1 MFSEKLDFL
10 MNIIGI
16 SGGELAH
23 AISLDP
29 SYISRLRHGK
39 RELPK
44 EQHFMNSLAHY
55 FSEHIKSDYQK
66 KLLYDAMGY
75 SVAWPSDREKSEKCI
90 LKWLLTEN
98 AAQRELIQ
106 NVIQRAAVSFP
117 VDMAISIDHHVDL
130 ESSRNDKRELYYGIE
145 GKREAFL
152 RFLVLAADSEKPL
165 EMHMYSDEDLGW
177 LSEDPGFSGKT
188 LSLLTSCAKDGKK
201 IKIVHPLRQDEDAM
215 LYVVRRWIPVYLT
228 GYVEPYYYPII
239 RDELYYR
246 TVFVIPGVAAM
257 ISSSAEGNL
266 CEGIT
271 FFLTEPRAVA
281 VAEAE
286 LAHLIS
292 LSKPLAKVFSAR
304 EHAGFWPTIKDFIS
318 SEAEVIMLHDTV
330 CPFTMLRSL
339 SKIKEKP
346 GDFQFDLHDFETM
359 LKRHPFTEVVA
370 QPNPERICSEKVPL
384 QFSEIVGENREYLT
398 KDEYV
403 ENLNYVIQLL
413 SKRENYN
420 LIIRH
425 HTFTNMFLCIKKG
438 VGILL
443 SKADDTAMT
452 FYINQPNV
460 LDAAWEFLS
469 LLKEDATAEN
479 RENVLKELQAL
490 GDSLK

>member
-44 EQHFMNSLAHY
+44 EQHFMNSLARY

-75 SVAWPSDREKSEKCI
+75 SASWSADREKTEKCL

-98 AAQRELIQ
+98 TAQRELIQ

-117 VDMAISIDHHVDL
+117 VDMALSIDYNVDL
-130 ESSRNDKRELYYGIE
+130 EAVRSDNRELYYGVE

-152 RFLVLAADSEKPL
+152 RFLMLAGDSEKSL

-177 LSEDPGFSGKT
+177 LSDNADFSGKT

-228 GYVEPYYYPII
+228 GYVEPYYYPVI

-257 ISSSAEGNL
+257 VSSSLDGNL
-266 CEGIT
+266 CEGMT

-281 VAEAE
+281 VAESE

-292 LSKPLAKVFSAR
+292 LSKPLAKVFSSR
-304 EHAGFWPTIKDFIS
+304 EHTDFWPVIKDFVF
-318 SEAEVIMLHDTV
+318 SEAECIMLHDTL
-330 CPFTMLRSL
+330 CPFTMLRNL
-339 SKIKEKP
+339 SKIKEENGGFTLSCIILKP
-346 GDFQFDLHDFETM
+346 
-359 LKRHPFTEVVA
+359 
-370 QPNPERICSEKVPL
+370 C
-384 QFSEIVGENREYLT
+384 
-398 KDEYV
+398 
-403 ENLNYVIQLL
+403 
-413 SKRENYN
+413 
-420 LIIRH
+420 
-425 HTFTNMFLCIKKG
+425 
-438 VGILL
+438 
-443 SKADDTAMT
+443 
-452 FYINQPNV
+452 
-460 LDAAWEFLS
+460 
-469 LLKEDATAEN
+469 
-479 RENVLKELQAL
+479 
-490 GDSLK
+490 

>member
-44 EQHFMNSLAHY
+44 EQHFMNSLARY
-55 FSEHIKSDYQK
+55 FSEHIRSDYQK

-75 SVAWPSDREKSEKCI
+75 SASWSADQEKTEKCI

-117 VDMAISIDHHVDL
+117 VDMAISIDYNVDM
-130 ESSRNDKRELYYGIE
+130 ETVRSDNRELYYGVE
-145 GKREAFL
+145 GKRDAFL

-177 LSEDPGFSGKT
+177 LSDHPEYSGKT

-215 LYVVRRWIPVYLT
+215 LYVARRWIPVYLT

-246 TVFVIPGVAAM
+246 TVFVLPGVAAM
-257 ISSSAEGNL
+257 VSSSLEGNL
-266 CEGIT
+266 SEGIT

-281 VAEAE
+281 VAETE
-286 LAHLIS
+286 LARLIS

-304 EHAGFWPTIKDFIS
+304 EHADFWPMVKAFVS
-318 SEAEVIMLHDTV
+318 SQEEVIMLHDDL
-330 CPFTMLRSL
+330 CPFTMLRNL
-339 SKIKEKP
+339 SKIKEET
-346 GDFQFDLHDFETM
+346 GGFHFDLHDFETM
-359 LKRHPFTEVVA
+359 LKRYPFTEVIA
-370 QPNPERICSEKVPL
+370 TPDPGKISKGEVPL
-384 QFSEIVGENREYLT
+384 QFSEIAADQRRFLT
-398 KDEYV
+398 KEEYV
-403 ENLNYVIQLL
+403 ENLNYAVQSLRR
-413 SKRENYN
+413 RENYN
-420 LIIRH
+420 VIIRP
-425 HTFTNMFLCIKKG
+425 HTFTNMFLCIKKS

-443 SKADDTAMT
+443 SKADETAMA
-452 FYINQPNV
+452 FYITQPNIV
-460 LDAAWEFLS
+460 DAAWEFLK

-479 RENVLKELQAL
+479 KEKVLQELEAL
-490 GDSLK
+490 ADSLK